1 VPGATLGIVMMLSGH
16 VSLPFAPL
24 EALPAL
30 VAALLYAKRASTL
43 AARGRPVPVWR
54 QVCFACG
61 LLLIAAA
68 TLSPL
73 GDRLAD
79 ELVLAH
85 MVEHLLIG
93 DIAALLLVLGLT
105 GPLLQPLLGLPV
117 LRHLRVLVN
126 PLVAFPIWAIDLY
139 IWHIPWLYD
148 KAYGGAALH
157 ALEHTMFIASGCLM
171 WMALLGPLP
180 RPAWFSNGWK
190 LGYAI
195 AVRFTGVVLG
205 NVFMWSGTVFYSV
218 YASGE
223 AQHHVSPITDQSV
236 AGVIM
241 MVEGTF
247 VSLGI
252 FAWLFFRTAQEGSE
266 RQRLIELA
274 EERGVALDEARA
286 ARAVAA
292 GEGKRLEERL
302 LAGRG
307 EVG

>member
-1 VPGATLGIVMMLSGH
+1 MPIPVAHLA
-16 VSLPFAPL
+16 LPFAPL
-24 EALPAL
+24 EALPPL
-30 VAALLYAKRASTL
+30 IAALLYAKRAATL

-54 QVCFACG
+54 QVCFGSG
-61 LLLIAAA
+61 LLTIGFA

-105 GPLLQPLLGLPV
+105 GPLLQPLLGLPY
-117 LRHLRVLVN
+117 LRRLQVLVN
-126 PLVAFPIWAIDLY
+126 PLVAFPLWAIDLY
-139 IWHIPWLYD
+139 AWHIPWLYD
-148 KAYGGAALH
+148 KAYGGAAVH
-157 ALEHTMFIASGCLM
+157 ALEHTMFIFCGCLM

-180 RPAWFSNGWK
+180 RPAWFTNGWK
-190 LGYAI
+190 LGYAM

-205 NVFMWSGTVFYSV
+205 NVFMWSGAVFYSD
-218 YASGE
+218 YAQGE
-223 AQHHVSPITDQSV
+223 AQRGISPLTDQSV

-252 FAWLFFRTAQEGSE
+252 FAWLFFRTAQEGTE

-274 EERGVALDEARA
+274 EEHGVVLDEARA

-292 GEGKRLEERL
+292 GEGKRLEQRL

>member
-1 VPGATLGIVMMLSGH
+1 MPIPLAH
-16 VSLPFAPL
+16 VALPFAPL
-24 EALPAL
+24 EALPPL
-30 VAALLYAKRASTL
+30 IAALLYAKRAATL

-54 QVCFACG
+54 QVCFGSG
-61 LLLIAAA
+61 LLVIGFA

-117 LRHLRVLVN
+117 LKHLRVLVN
-126 PLVAFPIWAIDLY
+126 PLVAFPLWAIDLY
-139 IWHIPWLYD
+139 VWHVPWLYD
-148 KAYGGAALH
+148 KAYGGAAVH
-157 ALEHTMFIASGCLM
+157 ALEHTMFIFCGCLM

-180 RPAWFSNGWK
+180 RPAWFTNGWK
-190 LGYAI
+190 LGYVL
-195 AVRFTGVVLG
+195 AVRFTGIVLG
-205 NVFMWSGTVFYSV
+205 NVFMWSGSVFYSV
-218 YASGE
+218 YAHGE
-223 AQHHVSPITDQSV
+223 AQRGLSPLTDQSV

-252 FAWLFFRTAQEGSE
+252 FAWLFFRTAQEGTE

-274 EERGVALDEARA
+274 EEHGVVLDEARA

-292 GEGKRLEERL
+292 GEGKRLEQRL

>member
-1 VPGATLGIVMMLSGH
+1 MTLPLAH
-16 VSLPFAPL
+16 VAGTFAPL
-24 EALPAL
+24 EAVPPLI
-30 VAALLYAKRASTL
+30 AALLYAKRASTL

-54 QVCFACG
+54 QICFGSG
-61 LLLIAAA
+61 LLTIGAA
-68 TLSPL
+68 LFSPL
-73 GDRLAD
+73 GHLAD
-79 ELVLAH
+79 ELVMAH
-85 MVEHLLIG
+85 MAEHLLIG

-126 PLVAFPIWAIDLY
+126 PLIAFPLWAIDLY
-139 IWHIPWLYD
+139 VWHVPALYD

-157 ALEHTMFIASGCLM
+157 ALEHTMFIFCGCLM

-180 RPAWFSNGWK
+180 RPTWFTNAWK

-205 NVFMWSGTVFYSV
+205 NIFMWSGSVFYSV
-218 YASGE
+218 YAKGE
-223 AQHHVSPITDQSV
+223 AYWNVSPLTDQSV

-252 FAWLFFRTAQEGSE
+252 FAWLFFRSAQEGTE

-274 EERGVALDEARA
+274 QERGIALDEARA

>member
-1 VPGATLGIVMMLSGH
+1 MIVPLGH
-16 VSLPFAPL
+16 VSWPFAPL
-24 EALPAL
+24 EALPPF
-30 VAALLYAKRASTL
+30 VAAVLYAKRAATL

-54 QVCFACG
+54 QVCFASG
-61 LLLIAAA
+61 LLVIAAA

-79 ELVLAH
+79 ELILAH

-93 DIAALLLVLGLT
+93 DVAALLLVLGLT
-105 GPLLQPLLGLPV
+105 GPLLQPLLGLPL

-139 IWHIPWLYD
+139 VWHVPWLYD
-148 KAYGGAALH
+148 KAYGGAAVH
-157 ALEHTMFIASGCLM
+157 ALEHTMFIFCGCLM

-180 RPAWFSNGWK
+180 RPAWFTNGWK
-190 LGYAI
+190 LGYVL
-195 AVRFTGVVLG
+195 AVRFTGIVLG
-205 NVFMWSGTVFYSV
+205 NVFMWSGSVFYDQ
-218 YASGE
+218 YAHGE
-223 AQHHVSPITDQSV
+223 AQHGLSALTDQSV

-266 RQRLIELA
+266 RQRLLELA
-274 EERGVALDEARA
+274 QERGIPLDEARA
-286 ARAVAA
+286 ARAVAT
-292 GEGKRLEERL
+292 GEGERLERRL
-302 LAGRG
+302 LAGGG
-307 EVG
+307 ELG

>member
-1 VPGATLGIVMMLSGH
+1 MTTPLAH
-16 VSLPFAPL
+16 VAGTFAPL
-24 EALPAL
+24 EAVPPLI
-30 VAALLYAKRASTL
+30 AALLYAKRASTL
-43 AARGRPVPVWR
+43 AARGRPVAVWR
-54 QVCFACG
+54 QVCFGAG
-61 LLLIAAA
+61 LLTIGAA
-68 TLSPL
+68 LFSPV
-73 GDRLAD
+73 GHLAD
-79 ELVLAH
+79 ELVMAH

-105 GPLLQPLLGLPV
+105 GPLMQPLLGLPV

-126 PLVAFPIWAIDLY
+126 PLVAFPLWAIDLY
-139 IWHIPWLYD
+139 FWHIPAIYD
-148 KAYGGAALH
+148 QAYGGAALH
-157 ALEHTMFIASGCLM
+157 ALEHTMFIFCGCVM

-180 RPAWFSNGWK
+180 RPAWFNNAWK

-205 NVFMWSGTVFYSV
+205 NVLMWSGSVFYSD
-218 YASGE
+218 YAKGE
-223 AQHHVSPITDQSV
+223 HYWNVSPLTDQSV

-252 FAWLFFRTAQEGSE
+252 FAWLFFRSAQEGTE

-274 EERGVALDEARA
+274 QERGIALDEARA

>member
-1 VPGATLGIVMMLSGH
+1 MTFPLAHAG
-16 VSLPFAPL
+16 LPFAPL
-24 EALPAL
+24 EALPPL
-30 VAALLYAKRASTL
+30 IAALLYAKRASTL
-43 AARGRPVPVWR
+43 AARGRPVPIWR
-54 QVCFACG
+54 QVCFGSG
-61 LLLIAAA
+61 LLTIGFA

-85 MVEHLLIG
+85 MIEHLLVG

-105 GPLLQPLLGLPV
+105 GPLLQPLLGLPL
-117 LRHLRVLVN
+117 LRHLRGLVN

-139 IWHIPWLYD
+139 VWHIPWLYD

-157 ALEHTMFIASGCLM
+157 ALEHTMFIFCGCIM

-180 RPAWFSNGWK
+180 RPAWFTNAYK
-190 LGYAI
+190 LGYVI
-195 AVRFTGVVLG
+195 AVRFTGIVLG
-205 NVFMWSGTVFYSV
+205 NVLMWSGSVFYSV

-223 AQHHVSPITDQSV
+223 AQRGISPLTDQST
-236 AGVIM
+236 AGVVM

-247 VSLGI
+247 VTLGI

-266 RQRLIELA
+266 RQHLIELA
-274 EERGVALDEARA
+274 EERGIALDESRA

-292 GEGKRLEERL
+292 GEGKRLEQRL

>member
-1 VPGATLGIVMMLSGH
+1 MIIPVAH
-16 VSLPFAPL
+16 VAGTFAPL
-24 EALPAL
+24 EAVPPL
-30 VAALLYAKRASTL
+30 VAAVLYAKRAATL
-43 AARGRPVPVWR
+43 GARGRPVPVWR
-54 QVCFACG
+54 QVSFGSG
-61 LLLIAAA
+61 LLVIGIA

-139 IWHIPWLYD
+139 AWHIPWLYD
-148 KAYGGAALH
+148 KAYGGAAVH
-157 ALEHTMFIASGCLM
+157 ALEHTMFIACGCLM

-180 RPAWFSNGWK
+180 RPAWFTNAWK
-190 LGYAI
+190 LGYVI
-195 AVRFTGVVLG
+195 AVRFTGIVLG

-223 AQHHVSPITDQSV
+223 AQHGITPLTDQSI
-236 AGVIM
+236 AGVVM
-241 MVEGTF
+241 MVEGMF

-252 FAWLFFRTAQEGSE
+252 FAWLFFRSAEEGTE

-274 EERGVALDEARA
+274 QERGIVLDEARA

-302 LAGRG
+302 LAGKPATG
-307 EVG
+307 DG

>member
-1 VPGATLGIVMMLSGH
+1 MTLFGH

-24 EALPAL
+24 EALPPL
-30 VAALLYAKRASTL
+30 IAAVLYAKRAATL
-43 AARGRPVPVWR
+43 AGRGRPVPVWR
-54 QVCFACG
+54 QVCFGSG
-61 LLLIAAA
+61 LLVIGLA

-85 MVEHLLIG
+85 MVEHVAMADLATLLM
-93 DIAALLLVLGLT
+93 VLGLT

-139 IWHIPWLYD
+139 AWHIPWLYD
-148 KAYGGAALH
+148 KAYGGAAVH
-157 ALEHTMFIASGCLM
+157 ALEHTMFIACGCLM

-180 RPAWFSNGWK
+180 RPAWFTNAWK
-190 LGYAI
+190 LGYVI
-195 AVRFTGVVLG
+195 AVRFTGIILG

-223 AQHHVSPITDQSV
+223 AHRGIAPLTDQST

-247 VSLGI
+247 VTLGI

-274 EERGVALDEARA
+274 QDRGVVLDEARA

-302 LAGRG
+302 LAGKG
-307 EVG
+307 ELG

>member
-1 VPGATLGIVMMLSGH
+1 MTIPVAH
-16 VSLPFAPL
+16 VAGTFAPL
-24 EALPAL
+24 EAVPPL
-30 VAALLYAKRASTL
+30 VAAVLYAKRAATL
-43 AARGRPVPVWR
+43 AARGSPVPVWR
-54 QVCFACG
+54 QVSFGSG
-61 LLLIAAA
+61 LLVIGIA

-139 IWHIPWLYD
+139 AWHIPALYD
-148 KAYGGAALH
+148 EAYGGAAVH
-157 ALEHTMFIASGCLM
+157 ALEHTMFIACGCLM

-180 RPAWFSNGWK
+180 RPAWFTNAWK
-190 LGYAI
+190 LGYVI
-195 AVRFTGVVLG
+195 AVRFTGIVLG

-223 AQHHVSPITDQSV
+223 AQHGITPLTDQSI
-236 AGVIM
+236 AGVVM
-241 MVEGTF
+241 MVEGMF

-252 FAWLFFRTAQEGSE
+252 FAWLFFRSAEEGTE

-274 EERGVALDEARA
+274 QERGIVLDEARA

-302 LAGRG
+302 LAGKPATG
-307 EVG
+307 DG

>member
-1 VPGATLGIVMMLSGH
+1 MTLFGH

-24 EALPAL
+24 EALPPL
-30 VAALLYAKRASTL
+30 IAAVLYAKRAATL

-54 QVCFACG
+54 QVCFGCG
-61 LLLIAAA
+61 LLVIGFA

-139 IWHIPWLYD
+139 AWHIPWLYD
-148 KAYGGAALH
+148 KAYGGAAVH
-157 ALEHTMFIASGCLM
+157 ALEHTMFIACGCLM

-180 RPAWFSNGWK
+180 RPAWFTNDWK
-190 LGYAI
+190 LG
-195 AVRFTGVVLG
+195 
-205 NVFMWSGTVFYSV
+205 
-218 YASGE
+218 
-223 AQHHVSPITDQSV
+223 
-236 AGVIM
+236 
-241 MVEGTF
+241 
-247 VSLGI
+247 
-252 FAWLFFRTAQEGSE
+252 
-266 RQRLIELA
+266 
-274 EERGVALDEARA
+274 
-286 ARAVAA
+286 
-292 GEGKRLEERL
+292 
-302 LAGRG
+302 
-307 EVG
+307 

>member
-1 VPGATLGIVMMLSGH
+1 MTVPMAHLA
-16 VSLPFAPL
+16 LPFAPL
-24 EALPAL
+24 EALPPL
-30 VAALLYAKRASTL
+30 IAALLYAKRAATL
-43 AARGRPVPVWR
+43 SARRRPVPVWR
-54 QVCFACG
+54 QVCFGSG
-61 LLLIAAA
+61 LLIIGLA

-105 GPLLQPLLGLPV
+105 GPLLQPLLGLPY
-117 LRHLRVLVN
+117 LRHLQVLVN
-126 PLVAFPIWAIDLY
+126 PLVAFPLWAIDLY
-139 IWHIPWLYD
+139 AWHIPWLYD
-148 KAYGGAALH
+148 KAYGGAAVH
-157 ALEHTMFIASGCLM
+157 ALEHTMFIFCGCLM

-180 RPAWFSNGWK
+180 RPAWFTNGWK
-190 LGYAI
+190 LGYAM

-205 NVFMWSGTVFYSV
+205 NVFMWSGSVFYSV

-223 AQHHVSPITDQSV
+223 AKWHLSPLTDQSV

-252 FAWLFFRTAQEGSE
+252 FAWLFFRTAQEGTE

-274 EERGVALDEARA
+274 QERGIVLDEARA

-292 GEGKRLEERL
+292 GEGKRLEQRL

>member
-1 VPGATLGIVMMLSGH
+1 M
-16 VSLPFAPL
+16 SLPLAHVAGTFAPL
-24 EALPAL
+24 EALPPV

-43 AARGRPVPVWR
+43 ARRGRPVPIWR
-54 QVCFACG
+54 QVCFGSG
-61 LLLIAAA
+61 LLTIGVALF
-68 TLSPL
+68 SPT
-73 GDRLAD
+73 GHISE

-85 MVEHLLIG
+85 MGEHLLIG

-126 PLVAFPIWAIDLY
+126 PIVAFPLWAIDLY
-139 IWHIPWLYD
+139 LWHVPAVYER
-148 KAYGGAALH
+148 AYGGAALH
-157 ALEHTMFIASGCLM
+157 ALEHTMFIFCGCVM

-180 RPAWFSNGWK
+180 RPAWFTNAWK
-190 LGYAI
+190 LGYVV

-205 NVFMWSGTVFYSV
+205 NIFMWSGSV
-218 YASGE
+218 LYTGYARGE
-223 AQHHVSPITDQSV
+223 SYWGISSLTDQSI
-236 AGVIM
+236 AGVM
-241 MVEGTF
+241 MMIEGTF
-247 VSLGI
+247 VTLGV

-266 RQRLIELA
+266 RQRLVDLA
-274 EERGVALDEARA
+274 RERGLVLDEARA

-302 LAGRG
+302 LAGKG